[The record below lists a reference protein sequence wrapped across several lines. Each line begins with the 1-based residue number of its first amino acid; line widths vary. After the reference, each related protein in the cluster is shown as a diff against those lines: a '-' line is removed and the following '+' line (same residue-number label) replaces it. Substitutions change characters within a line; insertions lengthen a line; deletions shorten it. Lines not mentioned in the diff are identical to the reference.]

1 MKEEI
6 SYLIQRRIL
15 LFILLL
21 ASVGVR
27 AQQKEI
33 AYIESTQNWHYLYD
47 SQGHRI
53 VGYSRSSVGD
63 VVGWSTTFF
72 IGKNNGFYRIYD
84 VSGRVLKALSI
95 NSVGEVLSVSGDTFT
110 SRLGSW
116 IYIWDKNG
124 KKIGSHSVNSN
135 K

>member
-1 MKEEI
+1 M
-6 SYLIQRRIL
+6 RRIL

-27 AQQKEI
+27 AQQQKEI
-33 AYIESTQNWHYLYD
+33 AYIESTKSWHYVYD
-47 SQGHRI
+47 SQGRRI

-63 VVGWSTTFF
+63 VVGWSSTIFV
-72 IGKNNGFYRIYD
+72 GKNNGFYRIYD
-84 VSGRVLKALSI
+84 VQGQMLKALSI

-110 SRLGSW
+110 SRLGNW

-124 KKIGSHSVNSN
+124 KKIGSKSN
-135 K
+135 